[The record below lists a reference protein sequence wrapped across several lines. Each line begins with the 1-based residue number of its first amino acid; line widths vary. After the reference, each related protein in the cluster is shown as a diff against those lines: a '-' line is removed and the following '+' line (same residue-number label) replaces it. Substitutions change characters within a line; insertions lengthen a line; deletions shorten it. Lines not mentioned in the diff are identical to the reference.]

1 MFRNFRRATTEDKI
15 FYVIITIILTL
26 FFLAV
31 LYPCI
36 YVVSASFSSGQAVNA
51 GKVVFLPVD
60 LSVEGYKTILTNKMV
75 WIGFRNSVVYTA
87 SGIALS
93 VFLTM
98 NAAYALSRK
107 DLVGR
112 KFFTL
117 LYTITM
123 FFTGG
128 LIPHYLLISR
138 LHMLNT
144 IWAVILPGAMT
155 VYNLIVARTYIRNS
169 IPSEMFEAATL
180 DGCSD
185 LQYYL
190 KIILPL
196 SKSVIAVLVLFYG
209 IATWNAYFTP
219 MLYLT
224 DRNRFPITVY
234 LRDILIM
241 GKVDKTNVSDPEKA
255 RRMEEMAAGLKY
267 SLIVVSTVPIMTL
280 YPFIQKY
287 FVKGVMIGSV
297 KG

>member
-1 MFRNFRRATTEDKI
+1 MFKTFRRATTEDKI
-15 FYVIITIILTL
+15 FYVIITVILTL

-31 LYPCI
+31 LYPCV
-36 YVVSASFSSGQAVNA
+36 YVVSASFSSGQAVNS

-60 LSVEGYKTILTNKMV
+60 PSVEGYKTILTNKMV
-75 WIGFRNSVVYTA
+75 WIGFRNSVIYTA
-87 SGIALS
+87 SGILLS

-112 KFFTL
+112 NFFTL

-219 MLYLT
+219 MLFLT

-241 GKVDKTNVSDPEKA
+241 GKVDKTNISDPEKA
-255 RRMEEMAAGLKY
+255 RRMEEMAAGIKY
-267 SLIVVSTVPIMTL
+267 ALIVVSTVPIMSL
-280 YPFIQKY
+280 YPFIQQY